1 MVLGFLSIRQW
12 LKSVHSPQPLP
23 NGEETKYRQAPEDI
37 KRTCSKL
44 ANFMILFAQSEIQI
58 LNGLFCP
65 RDRHEK
71 RPIHVVS
78 LVHDL
83 CTGAFRQKQAQDQA
97 NKEPFAV
104 AHIYRWTK
112 CLPSWI
118 CG

>member
-1 MVLGFLSIRQW
+1 MTTPGLNKVKGNIFNQRL
-12 LKSVHSPQPLP
+12 
-23 NGEETKYRQAPEDI
+23 D
-37 KRTCSKL
+37 
-44 ANFMILFAQSEIQI
+44 AQYEIQI
-58 LNGLFCP
+58 LNGLYCP

-104 AHIYRWTK
+104 AHI
-112 CLPSWI
+112 
-118 CG
+118 

>member
-1 MVLGFLSIRQW
+1 MSNSCHLSGPRSVQESTSDNIAQFFDW
-12 LKSVHSPQPLP
+12 LIYLACAREKQ
-23 NGEETKYRQAPEDI
+23 NGR
-37 KRTCSKL
+37 
-44 ANFMILFAQSEIQI
+44 NFKFTFFIHVDTHYEIQI
-58 LNGLFCP
+58 LNGLYCP

-104 AHIYRWTK
+104 AHI
-112 CLPSWI
+112 
-118 CG
+118 